1 MEKHFAITRMEHGRK
16 LKVENGKRVDE
27 TVEYQL
33 DSAENKFYFI
43 YGQYDND
50 LETGLWSWQDTF
62 GRKIQEMNFDKGIN
76 TGYVAFYHP
85 NGNIKMKGEGFKNDH
100 EDFIRFKDSLFFFS
114 EHENG
119 MIDSIEIYKDG
130 RRQEK
135 INFEK

>member
-1 MEKHFAITRMEHGRK
+1 MLPYENMEKHFAITRMEHGRK

-62 GRKIQEMNFDKGIN
+62 G
-76 TGYVAFYHP
+76 
-85 NGNIKMKGEGFKNDH
+85 
-100 EDFIRFKDSLFFFS
+100 
-114 EHENG
+114 
-119 MIDSIEIYKDG
+119 
-130 RRQEK
+130 
-135 INFEK
+135 